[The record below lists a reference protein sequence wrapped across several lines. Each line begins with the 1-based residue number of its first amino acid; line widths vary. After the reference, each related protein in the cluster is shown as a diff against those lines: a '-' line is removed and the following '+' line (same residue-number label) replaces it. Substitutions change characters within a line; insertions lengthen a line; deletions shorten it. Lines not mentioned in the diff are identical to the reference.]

1 MDSVNPDNI
10 TLSLTSGPS
19 NNFVTPLLTDMY
31 QLTMAY
37 AYWKSDRQNE
47 EASFDL
53 FFRKCPFKGQF
64 TIFAGLSEVLKF
76 VEAFG
81 FSEEEIDYLRT
92 VMPGCEEGYFDYLK
106 SLNASGVKV
115 HALPEGTVC
124 FPRVPMLQV
133 SGPLGVC
140 QLLETTLLNLVNFPS
155 LVATQAA
162 RMKLAAGPGKVL
174 MEFGLRR
181 AQGPDGGMSASKYA
195 VMGGFDATSNV
206 QAGFKHGITI
216 KGTHAHSFVLSYV
229 GFEDIKNPM
238 LAPKSGGDPVNLVD
252 RVLGKREELGYVH
265 TNTGE
270 LAAFTAY
277 ALSFPD
283 GFLALIDSYDTER
296 SGNLNFVLVALALEE
311 LGYKPVGVRLDSGD
325 LAYLSKSVKE
335 TWRQV
340 AEQLNK
346 PFFND
351 CKVVASNDINEKSL
365 HELNEADHQ
374 IDIFGI
380 GTHLATCQMQPA
392 LGCVY
397 KLTELN
403 NKPRIK
409 LSNDLIKVSVPGK
422 KKLFRLY
429 GEDGLA
435 LADLML
441 TSDEEPP
448 AVGKEVLC
456 LSPGDS
462 SKRVHI
468 IPSQVEELHTLVFDG
483 GLTGSIP
490 DLAESKAR
498 VQEQMSK
505 FWPEHFGL
513 QIPNNNVYKVSVSLK
528 LFDLMKNL
536 WEKETPIKVLK

>member
-1 MDSVNPDNI
+1 
-10 TLSLTSGPS
+10 
-19 NNFVTPLLTDMY
+19 
-31 QLTMAY
+31 
-37 AYWKSDRQNE
+37 
-47 EASFDL
+47 
-53 FFRKCPFKGQF
+53 
-64 TIFAGLSEVLKF
+64 
-76 VEAFG
+76 
-81 FSEEEIDYLRT
+81 
-92 VMPGCEEGYFDYLK
+92 
-106 SLNASGVKV
+106 
-115 HALPEGTVC
+115 
-124 FPRVPMLQV
+124 
-133 SGPLGVC
+133 
-140 QLLETTLLNLVNFPS
+140 
-155 LVATQAA
+155 
-162 RMKLAAGPGKVL
+162 
-174 MEFGLRR
+174 
-181 AQGPDGGMSASKYA
+181 
-195 VMGGFDATSNV
+195 
-206 QAGFKHGITI
+206 
-216 KGTHAHSFVLSYV
+216 
-229 GFEDIKNPM
+229 
-238 LAPKSGGDPVNLVD
+238 
-252 RVLGKREELGYVH
+252 
-265 TNTGE
+265 
-270 LAAFTAY
+270 
-277 ALSFPD
+277 
-283 GFLALIDSYDTER
+283 
-296 SGNLNFVLVALALEE
+296 
-311 LGYKPVGVRLDSGD
+311 
-325 LAYLSKSVKE
+325 
-335 TWRQV
+335 
-340 AEQLNK
+340 
-346 PFFND
+346 
-351 CKVVASNDINEKSL
+351 
-365 HELNEADHQ
+365 
-374 IDIFGI
+374 
-380 GTHLATCQMQPA
+380 MQPA